1 MSLFLSLWIK
11 LFFVLTPFF
20 GLTMFL
26 SMTEDYEN
34 AKRRKLALSVAVAV
48 AVSCMIL
55 FFAGRQIFAVF
66 GITLDAFRIGAGVL
80 LMLSGISL
88 VNGKAATPVT
98 VSSDDVAVVPLAIPI
113 FVGPATVGTLL
124 VLGAELKTVSAK
136 AVGSLALLSAVACI
150 AIVLL
155 SSSFIKR
162 AMGARGINILSKLT
176 GLILAALSAQ
186 MIMTGIQGF
195 LNISKFTP

>member
-1 MSLFLSLWIK
+1 MSQFFSLWIK

-26 SMTEDYEN
+26 SMTEGYEN
-34 AKRRKLALSVAVAV
+34 AKRRKLALSVGVAV
-48 AVSCMIL
+48 AISCMIL
-55 FFAGRQIFAVF
+55 LFAGRQIFSVF

-80 LMLSGISL
+80 LMLSGINL
-88 VNGKAATPVT
+88 VNGKATSPVS

-124 VLGAELKTVSAK
+124 VLGAELKTFSSKVIGSA
-136 AVGSLALLSAVACI
+136 ALLSAVACI
-150 AIVLL
+150 GGVLL
-155 SSSFIKR
+155 ASSFIKR
-162 AMGARGINILSKLT
+162 CLGSRGIIILSKLT

-186 MIMTGIQGF
+186 MIMSGIQGF
-195 LNISKFTP
+195 LSL

>member
-26 SMTEDYEN
+26 SMTEGYEE
-34 AKRRKLALSVAVAV
+34 AKRRKLALSVAAAV
-48 AVSCMIL
+48 AISCLVL
-55 FFAGRQIFAVF
+55 FFAGHQIFAVF
-66 GITLDAFRIGAGVL
+66 GITLDAFRIGAGIL

-88 VNGKAATPVT
+88 VNGKAATAAS

-124 VLGAELKTVSAK
+124 VLGAELNSFSTKLIGSA
-136 AVGSLALLSAVACI
+136 ALLSAVACI
-150 AIVLL
+150 TTVLL
-155 SSSFIKR
+155 ASSLIKR
-162 AMGARGINILSKLT
+162 CLGGKGIVILSKLT

-195 LNISKFTP
+195 LGLVT

>member
-26 SMTEDYEN
+26 SMTEGYEN
-34 AKRRKLALSVAVAV
+34 NKRRKLALSVAAAV
-48 AVSCMIL
+48 AISCMVL
-55 FFAGRQIFAVF
+55 FFVGRQIFDVF

-88 VNGKAATPVT
+88 VNGKTTTPVN

-150 AIVLL
+150 AVVLL
-155 SSSFIKR
+155 ASSFIKR
-162 AMGARGINILSKLT
+162 GLGSRGIIILSKLT

-186 MIMTGIQGF
+186 MIMSGVQGF
-195 LNISKFTP
+195 LHL

>member
-1 MSLFLSLWIK
+1 MSLYLSLWIK

-26 SMTEDYEN
+26 SMTEEYEPP
-34 AKRRKLALSVAVAV
+34 KRRRLAISVTAAVAI
-48 AVSCMIL
+48 SCMVL
-55 FFAGRQIFAVF
+55 FFVGRQIFEVF

-88 VNGKAATPVT
+88 VNGKAATPVA
-98 VSSDDVAVVPLAIPI
+98 VNSDDVAVVPLAIPI

-124 VLGAELKTVSAK
+124 VLGAELNTVTTKTI
-136 AVGSLALLSAVACI
+136 GSLALLSAVACI

-155 SSSFIKR
+155 ASSFIKNCL
-162 AMGARGINILSKLT
+162 GARGIVILSKLT

-186 MIMTGIQGF
+186 MIMTGVQGF
-195 LNISKFTP
+195 LNISA

>member
-1 MSLFLSLWIK
+1 MPLFLSLWIK

-26 SMTEDYEN
+26 SMTEGYEES
-34 AKRRKLALSVAVAV
+34 RRKKLAASVSAAV
-48 AVSCMIL
+48 AVSCLVL
-55 FFAGRQIFAVF
+55 FFVGQQIFTIF

-88 VNGKAATPVT
+88 VNGKTAAST
-98 VSSDDVAVVPLAIPI
+98 VSVGSDDVAVVPLAIPI

-124 VLGAELKTVSAK
+124 VLGADLNTLTTK
-136 AVGSLALLSAVACI
+136 AIGSLALLSAVSCI
-150 AIVLL
+150 GGVLL
-155 SSSFIKR
+155 ASSFIKR
-162 AMGARGINILSKLT
+162 CLGGRGIIILSKLT

-186 MIMTGIQGF
+186 MIMMGVQGF
-195 LNISKFTP
+195 LGITP

>member
-1 MSLFLSLWIK
+1 MPLFLSLWIK

-26 SMTEDYEN
+26 SMTEGYEEN
-34 AKRRKLALSVAVAV
+34 RRRKLAASVSAAV
-48 AVSCMIL
+48 AVSCLVL
-55 FFAGRQIFAVF
+55 FFVGQQIFAIF

-88 VNGKAATPVT
+88 VNGKAATAVS

-124 VLGAELKTVSAK
+124 VLGADLNTLTTK
-136 AVGSLALLSAVACI
+136 AIGSLALLSAVFCI
-150 AIVLL
+150 GVVLL
-155 SSSFIKR
+155 ASSFIKR
-162 AMGARGINILSKLT
+162 CLGARGIIILSKLT

-186 MIMTGIQGF
+186 MIMMGVQGF
-195 LNISKFTP
+195 LEIKP

>member
-1 MSLFLSLWIK
+1 MPLFLSLWIK

-26 SMTEDYEN
+26 SMTEGYEES
-34 AKRRKLALSVAVAV
+34 RRKKLAVSVSAAV
-48 AVSCMIL
+48 AVSCLVL
-55 FFAGRQIFAVF
+55 FFVGQQIFTIF

-88 VNGKAATPVT
+88 VNGKGAST
-98 VSSDDVAVVPLAIPI
+98 VSVGSDDVAVVPLAIPI

-124 VLGAELKTVSAK
+124 VLGADLNTLTTK
-136 AVGSLALLSAVACI
+136 AIGSLALLSAVGCI
-150 AIVLL
+150 GGVLL
-155 SSSFIKR
+155 ASSFIKR
-162 AMGARGINILSKLT
+162 CLGGRGIIILSKLT

-186 MIMTGIQGF
+186 MIMMGVQGF
-195 LNISKFTP
+195 LGITP

>member
-1 MSLFLSLWIK
+1 MPLFLSLWIK

-26 SMTEDYEN
+26 SMTEGYEEI
-34 AKRRKLALSVAVAV
+34 RRKKLAVSVSAAV
-48 AVSCMIL
+48 AVSCLVL
-55 FFAGRQIFAVF
+55 FFVGQQIFTIF

-88 VNGKAATPVT
+88 VNGKAAST
-98 VSSDDVAVVPLAIPI
+98 VSVGSDDVAVVPLAIPI

-124 VLGAELKTVSAK
+124 VLGADLNTLTTK
-136 AVGSLALLSAVACI
+136 AIGSLALLSAVGCI
-150 AIVLL
+150 GGVLL
-155 SSSFIKR
+155 ASSFIKR
-162 AMGARGINILSKLT
+162 CLGGRGIIILSKLT

-186 MIMTGIQGF
+186 MIMMGVQGF
-195 LNISKFTP
+195 LGITP

>member
-1 MSLFLSLWIK
+1 MSQFFSLWIK

-26 SMTEDYEN
+26 SMTEGYEN

-48 AVSCMIL
+48 AISCMIL
-55 FFAGRQIFAVF
+55 LFAGRQIFSVF

-80 LMLSGISL
+80 LMLSGINL
-88 VNGKAATPVT
+88 VNGKATSPVS

-124 VLGAELKTVSAK
+124 VLGAELKTFSSKVIGSA
-136 AVGSLALLSAVACI
+136 ALLSAVACI
-150 AIVLL
+150 GGVLL
-155 SSSFIKR
+155 ASSFIKR
-162 AMGARGINILSKLT
+162 CLGSRGIIILSKLT

-186 MIMTGIQGF
+186 MIMSGIQGF
-195 LNISKFTP
+195 LSL